1 MRLYLNRFY
10 DFLARPLKPASR
22 LALALR
28 ALPLA
33 FSFTHPLWRIS
44 MEAPQYPNGL
54 TMDIYAYTVEGGNNG
69 QHIQEI
75 NTLNH
80 YIGMR
85 TLDREAMSDLDWIPF
100 ALGALFIFALRVAAI
115 GNVSALLD
123 LVVMTSYVSAFAFG
137 RFVYTL
143 YIFGHHLKPDAP
155 VKVPGFMPAVL
166 GSKQIANFTTHSWPQ
181 WGSYFLMVFVV
192 GTMGVLLWHLV
203 SGRRAAVREAAG
215 CASSVASSRRLAL
228 PPRTPRVDRNAV
240 HGRLPPKANWRAP
253 PDRYSQQALQKARRA
268 GFASQP
274 AAQHHDRKSTRLNSS
289 HLGISYAVFCLN
301 KKKENRYGRRTTNH
315 RSRR

>member
-1 MRLYLNRFY
+1 MARAMQCGGGMRLYVNRFY
-10 DFLARPLKPASR
+10 EFLSRPLKPASR
-22 LALALR
+22 VVLAVLAIPLAL
-28 ALPLA
+28 
-33 FSFTHPLWRIS
+33 SFTQPLWRIS

-123 LVVMTSYVSAFAFG
+123 LVVMTTYVSAFAFG

-181 WGSYFLMVFVV
+181 WGSAMLGTFAV
-192 GTMGVLLWHLV
+192 GTVLVLLWHLV
-203 SGRRAAVREAAG
+203 SGRREAVKAEAG
-215 CASSVASSRRLAL
+215 
-228 PPRTPRVDRNAV
+228 
-240 HGRLPPKANWRAP
+240 K
-253 PDRYSQQALQKARRA
+253 
-268 GFASQP
+268 
-274 AAQHHDRKSTRLNSS
+274 
-289 HLGISYAVFCLN
+289 
-301 KKKENRYGRRTTNH
+301 
-315 RSRR
+315 